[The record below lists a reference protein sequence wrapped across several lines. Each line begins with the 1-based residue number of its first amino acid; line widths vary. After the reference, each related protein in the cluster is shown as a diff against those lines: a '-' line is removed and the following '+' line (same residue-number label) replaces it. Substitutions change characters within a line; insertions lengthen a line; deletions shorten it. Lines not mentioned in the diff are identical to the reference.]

1 MERFYRSCFET
12 TTLKIYQNLMKI
24 IDLYIIKKYLGTFGF
39 MLGLLTIIVLV
50 IDVQAKAPR
59 IESNGFKVSDFL
71 INFYPYWI
79 VNMVITFMS
88 ILVFISVIFFTS
100 RIANNTEIVAII
112 SSGTSF
118 HRFARPYLMTS
129 GFIAVFALVLNHYVL
144 PLANIKKNEL
154 EPYTYSAVNREEF
167 TGNAE
172 VSTQLSKTEYIF
184 IKSYNKKEK
193 RGSGL
198 IYQKFDKD
206 RKLVHQINA
215 SEFYWEKTK
224 NHFVLTNYLDKT
236 ILKDETEKL
245 ANGNSMIKNF
255 GHPPEELFPD
265 ALLGQNKTTPEL
277 LQFIQREKDKGNAN
291 LNNYLN
297 ELYQRTSMPI
307 SVVILTILGLSLS
320 SQKKRGGLGLN
331 LALGIALA
339 FVFVFSFEVLK
350 VVSANKTLP
359 PLLAMWLPN
368 LIFGPIALFLY
379 FKRANQ

>member
-1 MERFYRSCFET
+1 
-12 TTLKIYQNLMKI
+12 MKI

-59 IESNGFKVSDFL
+59 IESNGFTVNEFL
-71 INFYPYWI
+71 ISFYPYWI
-79 VNMVITFMS
+79 INLIITFMS

-112 SSGTSF
+112 SSGASF

-129 GFIAVFALVLNHYVL
+129 GAIAILALLLNHYAL
-144 PLANIKKNEL
+144 PLANIKKNKL
-154 EPYTYSAVNREEF
+154 EPYTYSAVNRDEF

-172 VSTQLSKTEYIF
+172 IATQVSKTEYLF
-184 IKSYNKKEK
+184 IKSYNKKDK

-198 IYQKFDKD
+198 IYQKYDTK
-206 RKLVHQINA
+206 RKLLYQINA
-215 SEFYWEKTK
+215 TDFYWEPEKK
-224 NHFVLTNYLDKT
+224 VFKLSNYLEKT
-236 ILKDETEKL
+236 IQKNDTEKL
-245 ANGNSMIKNF
+245 THGETMSKSF
-255 GHPPEELFPD
+255 GLPPEELFPD
-265 ALLGQNKTTPEL
+265 MLLAQNKTTPEL
-277 LQFIQREKDKGNAN
+277 LTFIKNEKEKGNSD

-297 ELYQRTSMPI
+297 ELHQRTSMPV
-307 SVVILTILGLSLS
+307 SVIILTFLGLSLS

-339 FVFVFSFEVLK
+339 FVFVFSFEALK
-350 VVSANKTLP
+350 VVSANKSLS
-359 PLLAMWLPN
+359 PLFAMWLPN
-368 LIFGPIALFLY
+368 LIFGPVAFYLY

>member
-1 MERFYRSCFET
+1 
-12 TTLKIYQNLMKI
+12 MKI
-24 IDLYIIKKYLGTFGF
+24 IDRYIIKKYLGTFGF

-59 IESNGFKVSDFL
+59 IEANGFTVSSFL
-71 INFYPYWI
+71 IDFYPYWI
-79 VNMVITFMS
+79 VNLVITFMS

-129 GFIAVFALVLNHYVL
+129 GFIAGIALLLNHLVL

-167 TGNAE
+167 TGSSE
-172 VSTQLSKTEYIF
+172 VATQLSKTEFIF
-184 IKSYNKKEK
+184 IKSYNKKQK
-193 RGSGL
+193 RGSGF
-198 IYQKFDKD
+198 IYQKFDQK
-206 RKLVHQINA
+206 RKLIHQINA
-215 SEFYWEKTK
+215 TDFFWQNEEKTFII
-224 NHFVLTNYLDKT
+224 NNYLEKK
-236 ILKDETEKL
+236 IQPDETEKL
-245 ANGNSMIKNF
+245 SDGSMMKKKF
-255 GHPPEELFPD
+255 GAPPEELFPD
-265 ALLGQNKTTPEL
+265 VLLGQNKTTPEL
-277 LQFIQREKDKGNAN
+277 IKFIKREKEKGNAN

-297 ELYQRTSMPI
+297 ELYQRTSMPV
-307 SVVILTILGLSLS
+307 SVIILTFLGLSLS

-350 VVSANKTLP
+350 VVSANNTLP
-359 PLLAMWLPN
+359 PLFAMWLPN
-368 LIFGPIALFLY
+368 LIFGPVALFLY

>member
-1 MERFYRSCFET
+1 
-12 TTLKIYQNLMKI
+12 MKI

-59 IESNGFKVSDFL
+59 IESNGFTVSEFL
-71 INFYPYWI
+71 VNFYPYWI
-79 VNMVITFMS
+79 INLVITFMS

-112 SSGTSF
+112 SSGASF
-118 HRFARPYLMTS
+118 HRFARPYLITS
-129 GFIAVFALVLNHYVL
+129 TFIAVIALLLNHYVL

-167 TGNAE
+167 TGNSE

-184 IKSYNKKEK
+184 IKSYNKKDK
-193 RGSGL
+193 RGSGF
-198 IYQKFDKD
+198 IYQKYDDK
-206 RKLVHQINA
+206 RKLLHQINA
-215 SEFYWEKTK
+215 TDFYWEKEK
-224 NHFVLTNYLDKT
+224 QQFVLNNYLEKT
-236 ILKDETEKL
+236 INKNDTEKL
-245 ANGNSMIKNF
+245 TNGSIMNKRF

-265 ALLGQNKTTPEL
+265 VLLGQNKTTPDL
-277 LQFIQREKDKGNAN
+277 INFINQEKEKGNAD

-297 ELYQRTSMPI
+297 ELHQRTSMPV
-307 SVVILTILGLSLS
+307 SVIILTFLGLSLS

-350 VVSANKTLP
+350 VVSANKTLS
-359 PLLAMWLPN
+359 PLFAMWLPN
-368 LIFGPIALFLY
+368 LIFGPVAFYLY